1 MICTEYD
8 QFLKDKD
15 QTIWI
20 VELEY
25 YGCDQSVWETIYQDD
40 GRPEAIGSAWD
51 RLRQYLIDGGNNYN
65 QYCGICKFGLGFRDH
80 LEWLPIEGPQNIEG
94 IYFSKGAIADMLN
107 PHTCNCYVLGW
118 IANGVLTKVWYRI
131 PEVIEYQ
138 REEARDF
145 DRELPAIIWCNG

>member
-15 QTIWI
+15 QTVWM
-20 VELEY
+20 VELEH

-40 GRPEAIGSAWD
+40 GRPGTTGSAWL
-51 RLRQYLIDGGNNYN
+51 RLKQYLSDGSDYNNH
-65 QYCGICKFGLGFRDH
+65 CSPIRLGIGFRDH
-80 LEWLPIEGPQNIEG
+80 LEWLPIDDAEG

-118 IANGVLTKVWYRI
+118 IKDGVLTKVWYRI

-138 REEARDF
+138 REILTEF
-145 DRELPAIIWCNG
+145 DKDSPSIIWCK